1 MSTAAELAVTL
12 AGWTGALSTVFA
24 YGMVTAKRITPDS
37 LLFQGLNI
45 IGAGLLAVSA
55 STYGA
60 WPSAVVNVIWVAIGI
75 WALATLL
82 NQRARIVAAAAAE
95 PALVAATAADAVDAV
110 PVPVFDGAEQDRLSA
125 RQAEEFLALDTVTA
139 PLVRNSV
146 QATPVAV

>member
-45 IGAGLLAVSA
+45 VGAGLLAVSA

-60 WPSAVVNVIWVAIGI
+60 WPSAVVNVIWVAIGV
-75 WALATLL
+75 WALMTLL
-82 NQRARIVAAAAAE
+82 NQRARLVAAAVVE
-95 PALVAATAADAVDAV
+95 PALLLGATDTIPVA
-110 PVPVFDGAEQDRLSA
+110 VFDGAEQDRLSA
-125 RQAEEFLALDTVTA
+125 RQAEEFLAQEDAVA
-139 PLVRNSV
+139 PLARNS
-146 QATPVAV
+146 AHHAPVAV

>member
-45 IGAGLLAVSA
+45 VGAGLLAVSA

-75 WALATLL
+75 WALMTLL
-82 NQRARIVAAAAAE
+82 NQRARLVAAAVVE
-95 PALVAATAADAVDAV
+95 PALLLTGATETI
-110 PVPVFDGAEQDRLSA
+110 PVVVFDGAEQDRLSA
-125 RQAEEFLALDTVTA
+125 RQAEEFLAQEDAAA
-139 PLVRNSV
+139 PLARNS
-146 QATPVAV
+146 AHHAPVAV

>member
-45 IGAGLLAVSA
+45 VGAGLLAISA

-75 WALATLL
+75 WALTTLVK
-82 NQRARIVAAAAAE
+82 QRVRIAAVAIIE
-95 PALVAATAADAVDAV
+95 PALLHTATTDALLAAAIA
-110 PVPVFDGAEQDRLSA
+110 FDGAEQDRLSA
-125 RQAEEFLALDTVTA
+125 RQAEEFLAQEDARA
-139 PLVRNSV
+139 PLARNS
-146 QATPVAV
+146 AHHAPVAV

>member
-12 AGWTGALSTVFA
+12 SGWTGALSTVFA

-45 IGAGLLAVSA
+45 VGAGLLAVSA

-60 WPSAVVNVIWVAIGI
+60 WPSAVVNVIWVAIGV
-75 WALATLL
+75 WALLTVLS
-82 NQRARIVAAAAAE
+82 QRARLVAAAATE
-95 PALVAATAADAVDAV
+95 PALVTAGAAETT

-125 RQAEEFLALDTVTA
+125 RQAEEFLALDTTPA
-139 PLVRNSV
+139 PLARNSA
-146 QATPVAV
+146 QHTPVAA